1 MSQQAAC
8 NALRDLPKESRFP
21 TEISDPQ
28 AARWFTI
35 PIIGRFIGRK
45 VSCLGLAGCL
55 ISSLVSCSGFEADVL
70 LLKQEGAPPI
80 VMPPDEGPSFPPL
93 PLPLP
98 RRCLLREQ
106 GDGRSCQTAE
116 AWKWSAQVDCATQVV
131 GPVEPTTGAAN
142 LRLEGLELIGPCG
155 RGIALYFG
163 VRYIC
168 CPDPNAVLI
177 ERPNSASWDSMSKQ
191 NSQS

>member
-1 MSQQAAC
+1 VGFIAD
-8 NALRDLPKESRFP
+8 RDLPPESQFP
-21 TEISDPQ
+21 TEIRDPR
-28 AARWFTI
+28 ASGWS
-35 PIIGRFIGRK
+35 IGRFIGCLVGCL
-45 VSCLGLAGCL
+45 VSCLISCL
-55 ISSLVSCSGFEADVL
+55 ISCSGVEADVL
-70 LLKQEGAPPI
+70 LLKQEA
-80 VMPPDEGPSFPPL
+80 MPPVVTPPDDGPNIPPL

-98 RRCLLREQ
+98 RRCVLREQ

-116 AWKWSAQVDCATQVV
+116 TWKWSAQIDCATQVAF
-131 GPVEPTTGAAN
+131 PVEPTTGQSK

-163 VRYIC
+163 ARYAC
-168 CPDPNAVLI
+168 CLDPNAVVI